1 MLARQRCGR
10 RPDWREA
17 IIRDGVVYVDTDLPG
32 GGAVCYWVED
42 AFYQVSGADTD
53 NLARACNDLT
63 AMLIEAGDHIIA
75 ERLFDRLGIPDF
87 AVPAILRTWE
97 DDDPA
102 RYWPSVY
109 GRMDLR
115 WGDDPALTAADPTLA
130 YPKLLEYN
138 ADTPTCFPEST
149 GAQWNWLTGNPT
161 VSGDQWN
168 NAFECLVA
176 AWKRNLD
183 LFAQRRGGPV
193 PVIHFLHTAAE
204 LSGEDRMNTALVAAA
219 AEQAGFPVKM
229 QYIENVRLETLDGHV
244 VFTDA
249 NTMVPMGYFLDED
262 GQPIRLA
269 FKLYPWE
276 WLIHEGFGRTALWN
290 TVQPDGTTWVEPPYK
305 MLWSNKGV
313 LPVLWD
319 LFKDD
324 PVRSR
329 YLLPAYFEGD
339 EPPGFRDNCVRK
351 PLLGREGANVTVFR
365 DGEPVI
371 SNSGGYGSEG
381 HVLQQYAELPVFST
395 EAGPR
400 YALTGVWLV
409 DNEAAGLCFR
419 ESAGPITDNLSFF
432 VPHVVTGD
440 RQ

>member
-1 MLARQRCGR
+1 MLVRQRCGR
-10 RPDWREA
+10 RPGWREA
-17 IIRDGVVYVDTDLPG
+17 IIRDGVVYADTDLPG

-42 AFYQVSGADTD
+42 AFYQVSVADTD
-53 NLARACNDLT
+53 NLARACNELT

-87 AVPAILRTWE
+87 AVPAIVRTWQ
-97 DDDPA
+97 DDDPG
-102 RYWPSVY
+102 RHWPSVY

-115 WGDDPALTAADPTLA
+115 WGDDPALTSADPTLA

-168 NAFECLVA
+168 NAFEGLVA

-183 LFAQRRGGPV
+183 LFAQRRGGSV
-193 PVIHFLHTAAE
+193 PVIHFLHTSAE
-204 LSGEDRMNTALVAAA
+204 PSGEDRMNTALVAAA
-219 AEQAGFPVKM
+219 AEQAGFQVKM
-229 QYIENVRLETLDGHV
+229 QYIENVRLETLDGH
-244 VFTDA
+244 FAATDA

-262 GQPIRLA
+262 GKPIRLA

-365 DGEPVI
+365 DGELVI
-371 SNSGGYGSEG
+371 SSSGGYGSEG
-381 HVLQQYAELPVFST
+381 HVLQRYAELPMFST
-395 EAGPR
+395 DAGPR

-432 VPHVVTGD
+432 VPHIVTGD